1 MNRRHRAC
9 TALILTLGTMTGVAS
24 AQQPTTPPAPA
35 PTSSAPAPVTPSQT
49 AYTNP
54 GGSKSEIDA
63 FVKANVENLVNEA
76 DPVAQ
81 GRSRENLAQATMTQG
96 APALP
101 EFLFEYGR
109 SLNAALVAKLDPKV
123 KAGLRARLNIAIVA
137 ARVAYI
143 AQNITLQEV
152 AIKLINDPAE
162 PVVLWG
168 IKTAQP
174 MVPQA
179 VKLKVGSAVPPLVDA
194 IRPAVFRHP
203 LGAVFDE
210 AYTALGGTN
219 DPIVVDELMKLWE
232 NRLEQYR
239 KGIPEDPDVDGK
251 PVFMLTTSQAWSTV
265 LKDPK
270 TRANVMQMITDQ
282 MVMAANYADTSTGE
296 QHDKLVKLV
305 QQCAAGCW
313 VVGGHQKLAAIVTA
327 ADAASKINP
336 AALAST
342 TKVTP
347 MITGIVAEITKA
359 FPGVKPPGNVAANVA
374 GNVPANQQ
382 Q

>member
-1 MNRRHRAC
+1 
-9 TALILTLGTMTGVAS
+9 MTGVAS
-24 AQQPTTPPAPA
+24 AQPAATPPPAPVTT
-35 PTSSAPAPVTPSQT
+35 PSAPAPVTPSQN
-49 AYTNP
+49 AYASP
-54 GGSKSEIDA
+54 GASKAEIDA
-63 FVKANVENLVNEA
+63 FVKANVENLVNEG

-96 APALP
+96 APASP

-109 SLNAALVAKLDPKV
+109 SLNSGLSAKLDPKNKV
-123 KAGLRARLNIAIVA
+123 GLRGRLNIAIVA

-143 AQNITLQEV
+143 AQNITLQET

-219 DPIVVDELMKLWE
+219 DPIVVGELMKLWE

-251 PVFMLTTSQAWSTV
+251 PVFLLTTSQAWSTV
-265 LKDPK
+265 LKEKEPR
-270 TRANVMQMITDQ
+270 TMVMQMIADQ
-282 MVMAANYADTSTGE
+282 MVMAANYADASTGE
-296 QHDKLVKLV
+296 QHDKLIKLV

-313 VVGGHQKLAAIVTA
+313 VVGGHQKLPAIVA
-327 ADAASKINP
+327 ASDAGSKINP
-336 AALAST
+336 AAFAST

-359 FPGVKPPGNVAANVA
+359 FPGVKPPGNVTANVA
-374 GNVPANQQ
+374 GNVPANPQP
-382 Q
+382 